1 MKDRSLRAA
10 ARLLALLAASALV
23 AGCSSLN
30 PFSRK
35 GPQIAPLPPLVSPV
49 EVTIAAQTKVG
60 SGEGLFLTPVV
71 LDDEA
76 IVAGGD
82 GRVLRWNGGVRWEA
96 KLEEGIIAGVGA
108 DERLAVVVT
117 RKGDAVA
124 LAVGDGAVRWRHPL
138 KADVITPPLVAGGLV
153 VVRTADHRLIALDAR
168 DGKERWVYQRNL
180 PPLSLRQSAPLVSA
194 GNAIVA
200 GYPGGII
207 AVLDPRSGAP
217 LFELTV
223 ASPKG
228 ATEIER
234 LTDVVGPP
242 LVARQEVCAAAYQG
256 RVACFDGRT
265 AETLW
270 AKDLSSRTGIDRDYR
285 YVVVTADNDDV
296 VALDVFSGKEQWRT
310 GGFSWRLLT
319 RPLILGDWV
328 LVGDREGYV
337 HALDR
342 NDGRIRG
349 RVRVGSE
356 PILVEPKSI
365 GPNRAVVQN
374 TDGTVAIV
382 EVH

>member
-1 MKDRSLRAA
+1 MSGRFSRVA
-10 ARLLALLAASALV
+10 ARLLALFAVATLV

-35 GPQIAPLPPLVSPV
+35 GPQIAPLPPLTSPV
-49 EVTIAAQTKVG
+49 EVSIAAQTKVG
-60 SGEGLFLTPVV
+60 GSEGLFLTPAI
-71 LDDEA
+71 LDNEA

-82 GRVLRWNGGVRWEA
+82 GRVLRWNGGTRWEA
-96 KLEEGIIAGVGA
+96 KLEDRIIAGVGA

-117 RKGDAVA
+117 RKGEVVA
-124 LAVGDGAVRWRHPL
+124 LAVDDGTVRWRHPL
-138 KADVITPPLVAGGLV
+138 QADVITPPLVAGGFV
-153 VVRTADHRLIALDAR
+153 VVRAVDHRLIALDAR

-200 GYPGGII
+200 GYPGGIV
-207 AVLDPRSGAP
+207 AVVEPRSGAP
-217 LFELTV
+217 LFDLTV

-265 AETLW
+265 AETIW
-270 AKDLSSRTGIDRDYR
+270 TKDLSSRTGIDRDFR
-285 YVVVTADNDDV
+285 YIVVTADNDDV
-296 VALDVFSGKEQWRT
+296 VALDAYSGREQWRT

-337 HALDR
+337 HVLDR

-349 RVRVGSE
+349 RVRVGSG

-374 TDGTVAIV
+374 TDGTVAVV

>member
-1 MKDRSLRAA
+1 MSGRFSRVA
-10 ARLLALLAASALV
+10 ARLLALFAVATLV

-35 GPQIAPLPPLVSPV
+35 GPQIAPLPPLASPV
-49 EVTIAAQTKVG
+49 EVSIAAQTKVG
-60 SGEGLFLTPVV
+60 ASEGLFLTPAI
-71 LDDEA
+71 LDNEA

-82 GRVLRWNGGVRWEA
+82 GRVLRWNGGTRWEA
-96 KLEEGIIAGVGA
+96 KLEDRIIAGVGA
-108 DERLAVVVT
+108 NERLAVVVT
-117 RKGDAVA
+117 RKGEVVA
-124 LAVGDGAVRWRHPL
+124 LAVDDGAVRWRHPL
-138 KADVITPPLVAGGLV
+138 QADVITPPLVAGGFV
-153 VVRTADHRLIALDAR
+153 VVRTVDHRLIALDAR

-200 GYPGGII
+200 GYPGGIV
-207 AVLDPRSGAP
+207 AVVEPRSGAP
-217 LFELTV
+217 LFDLTV

-265 AETLW
+265 AETIW
-270 AKDLSSRTGIDRDYR
+270 TKDLSSRTGIDRDFR
-285 YVVVTADNDDV
+285 YIVVTADNDDV
-296 VALDVFSGKEQWRT
+296 VALDAYSGREQWRT

-337 HALDR
+337 HVLDR

-349 RVRVGSE
+349 RVRVGSG

-374 TDGTVAIV
+374 TDGTVAVV